1 MRIVVISTLVSCLAS
16 TLQSF
21 YCPDQHRH
29 LGHNIL
35 LLQDLHGGGGG
46 GGGGGGSGVGAHSSY
61 NVREEDKTP
70 LPLPQPS
77 FWSSEL
83 TARFS
88 SNNFIF
94 LQFC

>member
-1 MRIVVISTLVSCLAS
+1 MRIVVISTLLSCLAS
-16 TLQSF
+16 TLHSY

-29 LGHNIL
+29 LGRNIL
-35 LLQDLHGGGGG
+35 LLHDSHSGGAGGGVDPQV
-46 GGGGGGSGVGAHSSY
+46 SH
-61 NVREEDKTP
+61 NVQEEDKTP